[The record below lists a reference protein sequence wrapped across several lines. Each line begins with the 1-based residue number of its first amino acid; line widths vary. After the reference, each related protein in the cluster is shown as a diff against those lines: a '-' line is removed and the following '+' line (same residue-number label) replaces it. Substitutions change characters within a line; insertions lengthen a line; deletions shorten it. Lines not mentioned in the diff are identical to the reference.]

1 MRVFLFDTNIWGYW
15 FDADRYPDEHRNI
28 QKHLNELPANARI
41 GISVITWGEIAVGLN
56 GSSPEESSVQVRHL
70 QFLTGQKPLIEDIS
84 THTAEEYGRLR
95 GRLRDNV
102 LKRKKSLRAEE
113 LVDRFTWLELGSLEN
128 DLWIAAQA
136 IAKNLTLVTNDELKE
151 IHEAAGEDLHT
162 ENWAAELGK
171 K

>member
-1 MRVFLFDTNIWGYW
+1 MFDTNIWGYW

-41 GISVITWGEIAVGLN
+41 GISVITWGEISVGLKEN
-56 GSSPEESSVQVRHL
+56 AEEQPSVQVRHL
-70 QFLTGQKPLIEDIS
+70 QFIRAKNPWVGRIS

-136 IAKNLTLVTNDELKE
+136 IANNLTLVTNDELKE

-162 ENWAAELGK
+162 ENWAVELGK